1 MFIFLLAAVLPLSFE
16 PNWGQAPAEFTYV
29 GRTAN
34 QSAVSVGADRVRM
47 ARVSYQL
54 VGAKRGAAGRLESP
68 LGSRSHYYQ
77 GSKRIEGVPHHAR
90 LRFADVYPGTD
101 IVYYSRAGQL
111 EYDFLLRAGAD
122 ASRIRMRF
130 DAAPELL
137 ANGDLR
143 LSDGVKLER
152 PRAFQEDKEVAA
164 RFHVEGREVGF
175 VLGAYD
181 RKKPLRIDPV
191 LVYSVSTG
199 GTAIA
204 ADALG
209 NAYVAGGAT
218 SPVGGT
224 TDAYVAKLS
233 PSGQLVWSAY
243 LGGIRSDTATSV
255 ALDASGNVY
264 IAGDTSSNDFPARAE
279 NPTLGPLTPWVFAA
293 RFAPDGTL
301 AMSTVLVRDRLS
313 APLVGVHSA
322 SGAVFVYGP
331 RSAQNQLSAAVVK
344 LNAAGMIVAE
354 RAPVGPSNWVPVTA
368 MAVDVDGA
376 PYLAGYSQG
385 SSPAPTEGTVSVPP
399 SDTPRAFVMK
409 LKTDLTGTD
418 FVVLLGGN
426 GRTNANSIAVDSG
439 KNIYVAGLTAA
450 SDYPATVSA
459 GPRGREDAFVTKLC
473 PNATC
478 IVWSTVLGGGSEDA
492 VRSLAPTADGKVWL
506 VGDSK
511 SADFPLLGAIQ
522 EKTRASRPRLW
533 RVTDYGAGATALTD
547 PDPGTP
553 VRSVPSMSIDP
564 SDPNRILWFGAAGI
578 LRSADGGV
586 TWALTLG
593 TNTEV
598 FARAPSNPNVVY
610 QLMGAVRRS
619 ADGGSTWDQYPPGN
633 IALGTMSVDAANPDI
648 VYAQGGGTRGGD
660 SVIRS
665 TDGGRTFAPMAW
677 LSPGITVVTAHPTAG
692 NTVYAGGLAFLGR
705 SADGGA
711 SYTYLPLPVVGAV
724 VSELVIHPANPNIL
738 YLRLFT
744 GRDEVFRST
753 DGGLTYTRLAL
764 GMRFIAVAP
773 SDTNVLYGLAGER
786 LLVSRDLGATW
797 EDAQADAVPVS
808 NFAVHPSQA
817 GTVLLAGQ
825 ESDWF
830 LAKLSATGAL
840 EFSSFGSALG
850 FKGQAVAADSGGG
863 AVFTGART
871 ARVAEGAVVC
881 TYEVTPSS
889 RFLYGAAT
897 MRLLVVTGPGCAWT
911 AESSAGWLKATGSG
925 PGMGWVD
932 VRGEPNGGATRS
944 GTITIGGQTVTVEQ
958 ASSGCG
964 YTVTPERPPDQP
976 AAGSALRL
984 TVETTAGCAWKV
996 EGLPEWATTSAA
1008 NGTGPGTVD
1017 VTLSP
1022 STVRAFRSAALALGG
1037 RTIGLFQDGICT
1049 RPQSTASRSAAPAA
1063 GGELTIAVNTPAGC
1077 GWGWSGP
1084 ASLAVQ
1090 PAVFGYG
1097 PATLSVTVAPNT
1109 GPLYPA
1115 RRLEFGVRAEL
1126 DTGSSGVVVQTGIEA
1141 ATRKPRIVAR
1151 NATGNFELYTY
1162 GVAGAPVTLA
1172 GGFAVTWASGQDEAG
1187 NVLLAALD
1195 MYGALSVARYAAQTN
1210 AWGAWKRIGGV
1221 FQGTPAV
1228 AGSGGTTML
1237 LALRD
1242 THNAYWT
1249 LEVTSGLVVQNLRN
1263 VGGIFATDPALA
1275 AGESIGEAYVVGKDG
1290 WNALWSLRLP
1300 SGNWVPLGGVVQG
1313 KPSVAMGMDGL
1324 AYIAARDS
1332 WNGLWVARVNG
1343 STAAGWS
1350 FLGGVMSQE
1359 PLIQTLRNG
1368 DLAVAVRDPQ
1378 AALWTATFAEAAAG
1392 SAAVWK
1398 RLGGVLD
1405 NYSTA
1410 GYGSVAYLA
1419 GKDAWNNLW
1428 WVRASD
1434 TAWSFVDAGGRIR
1447 GCVSSSPR

>member
-1 MFIFLLAAVLPLSFE
+1 MFLPLLAAVLPLLFE
-16 PNWGQAPAEFTYV
+16 PNWGQGPADARFV
-29 GRTAN
+29 GRTAK
-34 QSAVSVGADRVRM
+34 QTAVGIAAGGVRM
-47 ARVSYQL
+47 AGVSYEL
-54 VGAKRGAAGRLESP
+54 VGARRSVGGRLERP
-68 LGSRSHYYQ
+68 LGSRSHYYP
-77 GSKRIEGVPHHAR
+77 GSLRIEGVPHYER
-90 LRFADVYPGTD
+90 LRFTEVYPGTD
-101 IVYYSRAGQL
+101 VVYYSRAGQL
-111 EYDFLLRAGAD
+111 EYDFLLQAGAD
-122 ASRIRMRF
+122 AGRIRMRF
-130 DAAPELL
+130 EAAPELL
-137 ANGDLR
+137 TNGDLR
-143 LSDGVKLER
+143 LADGVKLEK
-152 PRAFQEDKEVAA
+152 PRAFQEGKEVAA
-164 RFHVEGREVGF
+164 RFRVEGREVGF

-255 ALDASGNVY
+255 ALDASGHVY
-264 IAGDTSSNDFPARAE
+264 IAGETSSNDFPPRAE

-301 AMSTVLVRDRLS
+301 AMSTVLVRDRMS
-313 APLVGVHSA
+313 APLVGVYSA

-344 LNAAGMIVAE
+344 LNAAGVIVAE
-354 RAPVGPSNWVPVTA
+354 RAPVDPSNWVPVTA

-376 PYLAGYSQG
+376 PYLAGYSSG
-385 SSPAPTEGTVSVPP
+385 SMPEATAGTVSTGL

-409 LKTDLTGTD
+409 LKADLTGAE

-426 GRTNANSIAVDSG
+426 GRTNANSVAVDSG
-439 KNIYVAGLTAA
+439 KNIYLAGLT
-450 SDYPATVSA
+450 PATDFPVTNSA
-459 GPRGREDAFVTKLC
+459 GPRGRDDAFVTKLC

-478 IVWSTVLGGGSEDA
+478 IVWSTVLGGAGADSA
-492 VRSLAPTADGKVWL
+492 RGLALTADNKVWL
-506 VGDSK
+506 VGDSG
-511 SADFPLLGAIQ
+511 SADFPVLGAIQ
-522 EKTRASRPRLW
+522 EKTQASRPRLW
-533 RVTDYGAGATALTD
+533 KVTDYGAGATALTD
-547 PDPGTP
+547 PDPSRGLPTAP
-553 VRSVPSMSIDP
+553 LLSIDP
-564 SDPNRILWFGAAGI
+564 SNPDRILWFGSSGVF
-578 LRSADGGV
+578 RSADGGT
-586 TWALTLG
+586 TWTLVLQSF
-593 TNTEV
+593 TFE

-610 QLMGAVRRS
+610 QRMGAVRRS
-619 ADGGSTWDQYPPGN
+619 ADGGLTWVQYLPGN
-633 IALGTMSVDAANPDI
+633 WQPDMMSVDAANPD
-648 VYAQGGGTRGGD
+648 VLYGRGGGA
-660 SVIRS
+660 VIRS
-665 TDGGRTFAPMAW
+665 TNGGETFVPMAFMSD
-677 LSPGITVVTAHPTAG
+677 LMLVQAHPTAG
-692 NTVYAGGLAFLGR
+692 NTVYATVRGFVRR
-705 SADGGA
+705 STDGGA
-711 SYTYLPLPVVGAV
+711 TFADLPVPVAGARV
-724 VSELVIHPANPNIL
+724 TELVVHPANPNLI
-738 YLRLFT
+738 YLRADAQGYWGSLA
-744 GRDEVFRST
+744 FRST
-753 DGGLTYTRLAL
+753 DGGMTYTRLPL
-764 GMRFIAVAP
+764 DNPRSIKVAP
-773 SDTNVLYGLAGER
+773 SDSSVVYCFDGER
-786 LLVSRDLGATW
+786 LLVSKDMGATW
-797 EDAQADAVPVS
+797 EDARADAVRVTT
-808 NFAVHPSQA
+808 FAVHPSQA
-817 GTVLLAGQ
+817 GTVLAEG
-825 ESDWF
+825 EEREWF
-830 LAKLSATGAL
+830 LAKLSAAGAL
-840 EFSSFGSALG
+840 EFSTFGSALG
-850 FKGQAVAADSGGG
+850 FQGRAVAADSNGG
-863 AVFTGART
+863 AVFTGGRT
-871 ARVAEGAVVC
+871 GRVADGAVVC
-881 TYEVTPSS
+881 TYEVTPNNL
-889 RFLYGAAT
+889 FLYGASAE
-897 MRLLVVTGPGCAWT
+897 RLSVVTGPGCAWT
-911 AESSAGWLKATGSG
+911 AESSVGWLKVTGSG
-925 PGMGWVD
+925 PGSGWVD

-944 GTITIGGQTVTVEQ
+944 GTITIVGQTVTVEQ
-958 ASSGCG
+958 ASSGCA
-964 YTVTPERPPDQP
+964 YTLTPDWLPDQP
-976 AAGSALRL
+976 AAGSSARL
-984 TVETTAGCAWKV
+984 TVAVGVGCSWKV
-996 EGLPEWATTSAA
+996 DGLPEWASASPA
-1008 NGTGPGTVD
+1008 HGTGPGTVD

-1022 STVRAFRSAALALGG
+1022 TTVRASRSAALVMGG
-1037 RTIGLFQDGICT
+1037 RRVLISQDGICT
-1049 RPQSTASRSAAPAA
+1049 RPQTTLSRNAVAAA
-1063 GGELTIAVNTPAGC
+1063 GGELTITVNTPAEC
-1077 GWGWSGP
+1077 GWGWSGAAP
-1084 ASLAVQ
+1084 LTVQ
-1090 PAVFGYG
+1090 PPVFGYG
-1097 PATLSVTVAPNT
+1097 SGTLNVTVAPNT
-1109 GPLYPA
+1109 GPLFPA

-1151 NATGNFELYTY
+1151 NATGNFELHTY

-1249 LEVTSGLVVQNLRN
+1249 LGVTEALVVEDLRN

-1300 SGNWVPLGGVVQG
+1300 AGNWVPLGGVVQG

-1350 FLGGVMSQE
+1350 FLGGILSQD
-1359 PLIQTLRNG
+1359 PAVQTLRNG
-1368 DLAVAVRDPQ
+1368 ELAVGVRDPQ

-1392 SAAVWK
+1392 SAATWK

-1428 WVRASD
+1428 WVRAADS
-1434 TAWSFVDAGGRIR
+1434 AWSLVDAGGRIR
-1447 GCVSSSPR
+1447 GGVSSSPR